1 MGIPFNNS
9 IQYIKVKAFS
19 LLLTAIPSKI
29 VYVAIKPAVVIA
41 MMKADLL
48 NFLVVKKDII
58 NNPKQIKIIPMIP
71 IKLISAHKIKILIN
85 PIIKTEPPLAI
96 GYTNER
102 SPC

>member
-1 MGIPFNNS
+1 
-9 IQYIKVKAFS
+9 
-19 LLLTAIPSKI
+19 
-29 VYVAIKPAVVIA
+29 

-48 NFLVVKKDII
+48 NFFVVKKDII

-71 IKLISAHKIKILIN
+71 AKLISARKIKILIS
-85 PIIKTEPPLAI
+85 PMIKTEPPHAI